1 MSKLCFTV
9 EENSSSRYGLKVCF
23 ENGELY
29 RYFASVTDRRDILE
43 SFAATCESEQ
53 ISPLHIDDV
62 MCDFISS
69 LSFI

>member
-9 EENSSSRYGLKVCF
+9 EENVNGRYGLKICF

-29 RYFASVTDRRDILE
+29 RYFASLTDRRDILE
-43 SFAATCESEQ
+43 SLAKICENEK

-62 MCDFISS
+62 MCDLICS
-69 LSFI
+69 LTQN